1 MSDSWLINGKQQA
14 VEALLGINTHQR
26 SEADR
31 TYWAQR
37 CAELQQAAAKESDA
51 GRVGLSFDKV
61 LHVLDRL
68 VTTAN
73 PDSLRTD
80 QAVSQLMARTGLS
93 ETTVKRCLAVLRDC
107 DLVPVLSNGGGPN
120 KRPAVRWLKFVD
132 EYRQRTQAAA
142 PVDSDRT
149 QVTSD
154 RTQVIFD
161 RTQATSGTPYRVTTE
176 PPYPSK
182 AEAERN
188 GAAGSHSGGGKEKQK
203 EGSGSWCDQV
213 AWNVAA
219 GVLAHEK
226 EQGRAEQVRDADAV
240 IRKHKLP
247 AAQEWVRK
255 LMARSDSDQLQLLAP
270 SDRDLITWGVSAVL
284 GEGGGWAARD
294 AVERAQQLWEQ
305 HQATRP
311 AMGAAG

>member
-26 SEADR
+26 SEADC

-37 CAELQQAAAKESDA
+37 CAELKQAAAKASDA

-73 PDSLRTD
+73 ADSLRTD
-80 QAVSQLMARTGLS
+80 QAVSQIMARTGLK

-149 QVTSD
+149 QVISD
-154 RTQVIFD
+154 RTQVISD

-176 PPYPSK
+176 PPTPAK
-182 AEAERN
+182 AELVGN

-203 EGSGSWCDQV
+203 EGNGSWCEQV

-219 GVLAHEK
+219 GVFAH
-226 EQGRAEQVRDADAV
+226 
-240 IRKHKLP
+240 
-247 AAQEWVRK
+247 
-255 LMARSDSDQLQLLAP
+255 
-270 SDRDLITWGVSAVL
+270 
-284 GEGGGWAARD
+284 
-294 AVERAQQLWEQ
+294 
-305 HQATRP
+305 
-311 AMGAAG
+311 